1 MTLKTTNNIQLEE
14 YANKMG
20 LPLNNILMRDE
31 MNKLKDNGFY
41 IINLDDSDGNGTH
54 WTALYFND
62 NALNSC
68 YFDSYGFVPPLEVE
82 EKIKPYVYNDADIQ
96 DFNSEACGY
105 YALAFIKFLY
115 DKSNKEVAFRQFLQL
130 FKNNRKENDDI
141 LNKYLKL
148 Y

>member
-1 MTLKTTNNIQLEE
+1 MALTTTNDIQLKE
-14 YANKMG
+14 YAKKMG

-31 MNKLKDNGFY
+31 MNYLNEEGFY
-41 IINLDDSDGNGTH
+41 IINLDNSNGNGTH
-54 WTALYFND
+54 WTSLFYHP
-62 NALNSC
+62 LNSY

-82 EKIKPYVYNDADIQ
+82 KKIRPYIYNDAEIQ

-130 FKNNRKENDDI
+130 FRSNTKENDDI
-141 LNKYLKL
+141 LKKYLNL
-148 Y
+148 D

>member
-1 MTLKTTNNIQLEE
+1 MALTTTNDIQLKE
-14 YANKMG
+14 YAKKMG

-31 MNKLKDNGFY
+31 MNYLNEEGFY
-41 IINLDDSDGNGTH
+41 IINLDNSNGNGTH
-54 WTALYFND
+54 WTSLFYHP
-62 NALNSC
+62 LNSY

-82 EKIKPYVYNDADIQ
+82 KKIRPYIYNDAEIQ

-130 FKNNRKENDDI
+130 FRNNTKENDDI
-141 LNKYLKL
+141 LKKYLNL
-148 Y
+148 D